1 MRDFKGILYYMI
13 GNRIKSLRTERGLS
27 QEDLS
32 LHLNL
37 SRASISN
44 IEFGRHQI
52 PLFLLYELSLFF
64 KIGIYDLIPSN
75 EEIQSKLNSNNP
87 ELSKFLDIQNL
98 DLSQKESLENILN
111 SIYFWSIPY
120 KINIF

>member
-32 LHLNL
+32 VQLNL

-44 IEFGRHQI
+44 IELGRHQI

-64 KIGIYDLIPSN
+64 KIGINDLIPTN
-75 EEIQSKLNSNNP
+75 EEIQSDLNSINP
-87 ELSKFLDIQNL
+87 ELSKILDTQNL
-98 DLSQKESLENILN
+98 DLSQKEILENLL
-111 SIYFWSIPY
+111 
-120 KINIF
+120 KNI

>member
-13 GNRIKSLRTERGLS
+13 GNRIKSLRTERSLS

-32 LHLNL
+32 LQLNL

-44 IEFGRHQI
+44 IELGRHQI

-64 KIGIYDLIPSN
+64 KIDIHDLIPSI
-75 EEIQSKLNSNNP
+75 EDIQSNLNSNNP
-87 ELSKFLDIQNL
+87 ELSKILDTQNL
-98 DLSQKESLENILN
+98 DLSQKANLENILN
-111 SIYFWSIPY
+111 SI
-120 KINIF
+120 

>member
-1 MRDFKGILYYMI
+1 MRNFKDILYYMI

-32 LHLNL
+32 VRLNL

-44 IEFGRHQI
+44 IELGRHQI

-64 KIGIYDLIPSN
+64 NIGIYDLIPTN
-75 EEIQSKLNSNNP
+75 EEIQSNLNSSNP
-87 ELSKFLDIQNL
+87 ELSKILDTQNL
-98 DLSQKESLENILN
+98 DLSQKESLENLLN
-111 SIYFWSIPY
+111 
-120 KINIF
+120 NI

>member
-1 MRDFKGILYYMI
+1 MRDFKGILYYII

-32 LHLNL
+32 LHLDL

-44 IEFGRHQI
+44 IELGRHQI
-52 PLFLLYELSLFF
+52 PLVLLYELSLFF

-75 EEIQSKLNSNNP
+75 EEIQSNLNSNNP
-87 ELSKFLDIQNL
+87 EFTKILDTQNL

-111 SIYFWSIPY
+111 SI
-120 KINIF
+120 